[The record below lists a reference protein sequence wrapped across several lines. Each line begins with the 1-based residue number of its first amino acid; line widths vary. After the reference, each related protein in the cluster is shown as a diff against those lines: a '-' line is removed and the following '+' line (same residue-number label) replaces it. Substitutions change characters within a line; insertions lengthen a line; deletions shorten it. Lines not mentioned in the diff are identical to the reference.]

1 MKRIL
6 SGLLSLCLLFS
17 LFASAESIDGPIQE
31 PSPEITVDRVYKTLS
46 FGGEE
51 SLTHGWIVADVTVT
65 NYSLHT
71 LSVKDDFKGT
81 LIYNGLYGFAAE
93 RVFAVSEFE
102 PLVRL
107 SGSMV
112 FKVPKLVLEAEENE
126 INAALEVDDMI
137 IPLVMDSSDKKAA
150 ISLSESFSTPEE
162 LLVCFAD
169 SLKNADFETLIS
181 LFAYK
186 EKGKYLDFD
195 LYLRKIKIVSQHAG
209 DFYPDYE
216 EYAPVKALYRIPP
229 SQITTMLL
237 SLFSE
242 RVNGGGIV
250 VRYKDG
256 VVTGE
261 DYFTGEKMT
270 LDEYVDRLNPE
281 RLGSLSL
288 ESIGLIPVDPEK
300 RIRVSLL
307 ANGLI
312 YGYSDIRDYILRVS
326 FEGETYYLG
335 AALCRYPEGW
345 KIDSLQSQTTNSIV
359 NGGPGEFVKE
369 EYVDTSEFDQLIFTW
384 KNGEIIS
391 ENLLKEPEIT
401 AEDLIGT
408 WTCDEGKMMFDD
420 KYVKSI
426 SQADGSEDVLLYCV
440 SEDCLYLFDE
450 NMRDYVKVQITLIGD
465 LLTLIYDE
473 DTQLRLHREE

>member
-93 RVFAVSEFE
+93 PVFAVSEFE

-112 FKVPKLVLEAEENE
+112 FKVPKLVLEAEGNE
-126 INAALEVDDMI
+126 INAALEVDGMI
-137 IPLVMDSSDKKAA
+137 IPLVMDSSDKKAE

-169 SLKNADFETLIS
+169 SLKNADLETLIS

-195 LYLRKIKIVSQHAG
+195 RYLSLKRMIEYGSTV
-209 DFYPDYE
+209 FPDYE
-216 EYAPVKALYRIPP
+216 AYDAINALNLLPT
-229 SQITTMLL
+229 SQINMMLL
-237 SLFSE
+237 SLFAE
-242 RVNGGGIV
+242 RGVIGTGILIS
-250 VRYKDG
+250 YKDG
-256 VVTGE
+256 VVTG
-261 DYFTGEKMT
+261 DYYLNGEEMT
-270 LDEYVDRLNPE
+270 LDEYVNRLNPE
-281 RLGSLSL
+281 RLGSLTL
-288 ESIGLIPVDPEK
+288 ESICRVPIDPNGMQHK
-300 RIRVSLL
+300 SNMKNSLT
-307 ANGLI
+307 
-312 YGYSDIRDYILRVS
+312 YGFSDMREYVLCVS
-326 FEGETYYLG
+326 FEGEIFYLG
-335 AALCRYPEGW
+335 ARLCRYPEGW
-345 KIDSLQSQTTNSIV
+345 KIDSLASRIVNSIS
-359 NGGPGEFVKE
+359 GEFVKE
-369 EYVDTSEFDQLIFTW
+369 DRVDDAEFDQLICTW
-384 KNGEIIS
+384 ENGEVIS
-391 ENLLKEPEIT
+391 GNLLKEPEIT

-426 SQADGSEDVLLYCV
+426 SQADGSEDVLLYCI